1 MRKSINL
8 KRVLFFVI
16 VLLLIFLFIKRYI
29 PYVTPIKAKSVT
41 HSDSMLEIHMI
52 DVGQAKSILII
63 QGKHAMLVD
72 TGDMFDGEKVVNYLK
87 SVGIS
92 RLDKLVITHFHVDHS
107 GGVHDI
113 MSAIKVKQVVSMRR
127 KYISTMQ
134 EMFWYTDMQI
144 SRFTS
149 SIVHLKRIQ
158 LTTPYEQA
166 GILKTDMLGNAKIE
180 FLSQETHTDIVNNKS
195 IVMKISY
202 GDVLALLTGDSQ
214 KEVEDSLL
222 EAKMDISA
230 DILDVGHHG
239 SRTSTSMDF
248 LEKVRPQYALIS
260 CGEDNDYGHPNS
272 FVMKKLQKKNVKV
285 YRTDLDGNIVL
296 KTDGTKKKI
305 IVTTN
310 KKE

>member
-1 MRKSINL
+1 
-8 KRVLFFVI
+8 
-16 VLLLIFLFIKRYI
+16 
-29 PYVTPIKAKSVT
+29 
-41 HSDSMLEIHMI
+41 
-52 DVGQAKSILII
+52 
-63 QGKHAMLVD
+63 
-72 TGDMFDGEKVVNYLK
+72 
-87 SVGIS
+87 
-92 RLDKLVITHFHVDHS
+92 
-107 GGVHDI
+107 
-113 MSAIKVKQVVSMRR
+113 MRR

-149 SIVHLKRIQ
+149 SIIHLKRIQ